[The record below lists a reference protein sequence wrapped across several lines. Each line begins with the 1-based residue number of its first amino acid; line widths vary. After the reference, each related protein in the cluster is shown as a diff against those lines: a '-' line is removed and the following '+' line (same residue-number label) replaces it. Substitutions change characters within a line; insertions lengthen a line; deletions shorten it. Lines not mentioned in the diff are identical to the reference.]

1 MIRIEQLDA
10 WEVLDSRGRPTVAA
24 TMAVEPGVRVS
35 ISIPSGAS
43 TGKAEAQELRDGGR
57 RFGGFGC
64 RAAVA
69 SIVGPIS
76 AAIVGE
82 SFEDQEHL
90 DTRLCALDGTR
101 TKSRLGANAILAI
114 SLAFARAAAKVRRQE
129 LFDYFASLLPESP
142 PALPQLSINLF
153 SGGKHA
159 FGQVAIQDL
168 LVVPSKHSS
177 IADQLAVVYDVYQN
191 AAAIASK
198 RYQSR
203 ALTADEGGLAP
214 PFKASAEM
222 FESAAEAVAA
232 AGYQLGADVRL
243 AVDVAS
249 SHFVQPDGTYQI
261 DGETLRPSEL
271 IERIAKWAEAYSLVS
286 VEDGLSEDDWN
297 HWPDLRKRLNDRT
310 LTLADDLTC
319 TNPERIQRAI
329 DLAAANALLLKVNQI
344 GTVSEAKNACVL
356 ARTAGWKI
364 SVSARSGETEDDWLA
379 DLAVGWSGDF
389 IKVGSITQ
397 SERLS
402 KYNRLL
408 AIEHEF
414 ESRFSH
420 RQSKS
425 ASQNL

>member
-64 RAAVA
+64 RAAVT

-82 SFEDQEHL
+82 SFADQEQL
-90 DTRLCALDGTR
+90 DTRLCELDGTR

-114 SLAFARAAAKVRRQE
+114 SLAFARAVAKVRKQE
-129 LFDYFASLLPESP
+129 LFDYFGSLLPESP
-142 PALPQLSINLF
+142 PAFPQLSINLF

-168 LVVPSKHSS
+168 LVVPSKLSN

-214 PFKASAEM
+214 PLPDQRGNVRVSRGSRRGSWAPIGRRRQIGRGRRL
-222 FESAAEAVAA
+222 ESLCA
-232 AGYQLGADVRL
+232 AGRNVSNRRANTQ
-243 AVDVAS
+243 
-249 SHFVQPDGTYQI
+249 T
-261 DGETLRPSEL
+261 
-271 IERIAKWAEAYSLVS
+271 ERIDRSHSEMGRSLFP
-286 VEDGLSEDDWN
+286 G
-297 HWPDLRKRLNDRT
+297 
-310 LTLADDLTC
+310 
-319 TNPERIQRAI
+319 ER
-329 DLAAANALLLKVNQI
+329 
-344 GTVSEAKNACVL
+344 
-356 ARTAGWKI
+356 
-364 SVSARSGETEDDWLA
+364 
-379 DLAVGWSGDF
+379 
-389 IKVGSITQ
+389 
-397 SERLS
+397 
-402 KYNRLL
+402 
-408 AIEHEF
+408 
-414 ESRFSH
+414 
-420 RQSKS
+420 
-425 ASQNL
+425 